1 MLLVSCFVGPVS
13 IASAQ
18 PGAPTITVTPGP
30 GEYSVGTQLS
40 VTVEYCD
47 NNGLDTAN
55 VITKFNNVEQT
66 SWPKV
71 YTIGNPGPCLAKL
84 VRTGTVTLV
93 TGTNV
98 LRASIEDTSNP
109 PLWSGWSIT
118 EWTTPLP
125 WSGVRVTSNQR
136 YADAPPSTQT
146 TQSFVVTNIGEATE
160 SFTFSAAVTG
170 LTLNSGPTPGSSNL
184 AAGASTTVS
193 VVVTSPGTSYNSGR
207 VWLKASAGANADS
220 SFTEVTA
227 QPAPTISN
235 GVTLVNPTGIIER
248 DLCVTIAAGPS
259 AAMECGDLRLSH
271 VLPGVQTRGKG
282 RAPTLTYLGHAAHPW
297 PVFPANFGLVNG
309 GPKGMGTTIAATV
322 VITAGPSQGT
332 SFSAGTW
339 LKADWGSGTSLRR
352 ILPTFDASNLPT
364 GRYPYRLD
372 VTSGTNTW
380 SAYGVMLLVS
390 RVNSPFNNGW
400 WLAGLEEIKSY
411 YASSGAADT
420 LMWVGGDGS
429 ARTYIETAATSCIFL
444 AEALDRPDSIVA
456 TSSSGT
462 CIDHVRKLPN
472 NTRVVFNGTSGQHRY
487 TINRLSDTT
496 SFVYDGSA
504 RLDSIKVPSG
514 SVAVAYRFFY
524 TGSRLDSV
532 RAPSLPVP
540 SPDTVRAVR
549 FTTSLGASIGGAARP
564 RIVKILGPDTTR
576 INFDYDALGSSTDY
590 WVGHR
595 YERDS
600 IPTTFSWEYASALR
614 LVGASTPAS
623 ATQTVS
629 QTFRPAEG
637 QGMGTGSANQ
647 SIPLDSI
654 YTRLDGPRTDVTDV
668 HKWWINKYGAPVR
681 YQDPMGMGSRITY
694 DYAWPGLP
702 FEVVD
707 AAGMV
712 TRAYYDS
719 RGLVGTTVRI
729 SPFGGAN
736 DTTKIWWNPSWS
748 LPDSTRDGN
757 GVKSHRRYD
766 ASSGNLMR
774 EWVGADSSRRT
785 LYGFD
790 ATTKQLRAVFTAG
803 VNQADSIEYDATL
816 RNVQRTKSA
825 GGVVQWFHKD
835 RIGRDTLTLSPADTI
850 AGQHNRLQQRRIV
863 YDGMSRV
870 KEVAASAPAMP
881 YTLILGVPTLPTDT
895 AAVAAET
902 LFTKTTY
909 DRVGRVSTVN
919 TYSRPNYGAEIE
931 CVLHC
936 NGAPSGTYGSWDVRS
951 YDWLGRPLW
960 ARLGSGP
967 QSVEYDPAGNVISQL
982 TKNGH
987 TITATYDAANRLVKR
1002 IVPALTFSQEDCS
1015 YFAYGMLHGVS
1026 PSFFCWMVF
1035 PVHPNSGTSLVV
1047 AADTARFAYDYAGRM
1062 SRADNK
1068 DARVSRSYYAS
1079 GALKTDTLRTR
1090 SAGTNSF
1097 TATVFGQSYAYDI
1110 GGRRITHTLPT
1121 NSALNDGTISYTY
1134 DSERGLLSEVAHSTS
1149 RLRFKYDLAGR
1160 QDTLRVHKVI
1170 GGSDTLGVVESRSY
1184 DSDGQLTILNRQRRE
1199 GAYFVGLLTDTMR
1212 YDARGKLREV
1222 LVASASVDVGNQRI
1236 RNYYAGLGAVVG
1248 SEKANSFSEESE
1260 QFRATAMGTVWR
1272 SRSDIGASTDHY
1284 PQISF
1289 FGFNG
1294 ELKGKNPVRPYQN
1307 PLDSLY
1313 TDTAY
1318 TQLDAGGNV
1327 IRSGAVFQRATTE
1340 GDRYYTATRSYYS
1353 ADNKLVVVQRYHA
1366 MDAARSGAWEEFR
1379 YDALGRRVLSRTRR
1393 GGASPKQLCTAG
1405 ECPEWVERYVWDG
1418 DQILYELRR
1427 NGNDTTSLDNLT
1439 SSGAHWGK
1447 AGYVHAGGIDK
1458 PLVTMDGRVPTYNW
1472 RGLPE
1477 SSVWTNGSKADC
1489 SLGGSGCQLVSWPS
1503 ANSIYYKPPLGGSGG
1518 STPQW
1523 IGSLMLDGAGSTGML
1538 YRRNRFYDPS
1548 TGQFTQQDPIGIA
1561 GGANVYG
1568 FAGGDPVNFSDP
1580 FGLCPCAIPVGV
1592 IAGAAGAA
1600 AVAAVIQAKKEEL
1613 AAAVDA
1619 AVDAVA
1625 DKINDFK
1632 YVTYTRT
1639 NAATGETYSGRTS
1652 GFGDAQ
1658 SLVTSRAAAHPARLA
1673 GFGPA
1678 VVDRVAP
1685 GTAQGYAAIR
1695 GREQQL
1701 IDANGG
1707 AQSHGGTSANLIRGV
1722 STVNPLAGVYHAA
1735 AIRMFGPVIR

>member
-1 MLLVSCFVGPVS
+1 MC
-13 IASAQ
+13 A
-18 PGAPTITVTPGP
+18 
-30 GEYSVGTQLS
+30 
-40 VTVEYCD
+40 
-47 NNGLDTAN
+47 
-55 VITKFNNVEQT
+55 
-66 SWPKV
+66 
-71 YTIGNPGPCLAKL
+71 
-84 VRTGTVTLV
+84 
-93 TGTNV
+93 
-98 LRASIEDTSNP
+98 
-109 PLWSGWSIT
+109 
-118 EWTTPLP
+118 
-125 WSGVRVTSNQR
+125 
-136 YADAPPSTQT
+136 
-146 TQSFVVTNIGEATE
+146 
-160 SFTFSAAVTG
+160 
-170 LTLNSGPTPGSSNL
+170 
-184 AAGASTTVS
+184 
-193 VVVTSPGTSYNSGR
+193 
-207 VWLKASAGANADS
+207 
-220 SFTEVTA
+220 
-227 QPAPTISN
+227 
-235 GVTLVNPTGIIER
+235 
-248 DLCVTIAAGPS
+248 
-259 AAMECGDLRLSH
+259 
-271 VLPGVQTRGKG
+271 
-282 RAPTLTYLGHAAHPW
+282 
-297 PVFPANFGLVNG
+297 
-309 GPKGMGTTIAATV
+309 
-322 VITAGPSQGT
+322 
-332 SFSAGTW
+332 
-339 LKADWGSGTSLRR
+339 
-352 ILPTFDASNLPT
+352 
-364 GRYPYRLD
+364 
-372 VTSGTNTW
+372 
-380 SAYGVMLLVS
+380 
-390 RVNSPFNNGW
+390 
-400 WLAGLEEIKSY
+400 
-411 YASSGAADT
+411 
-420 LMWVGGDGS
+420 
-429 ARTYIETAATSCIFL
+429 
-444 AEALDRPDSIVA
+444 
-456 TSSSGT
+456 
-462 CIDHVRKLPN
+462 
-472 NTRVVFNGTSGQHRY
+472 
-487 TINRLSDTT
+487 
-496 SFVYDGSA
+496 
-504 RLDSIKVPSG
+504 
-514 SVAVAYRFFY
+514 
-524 TGSRLDSV
+524 
-532 RAPSLPVP
+532 
-540 SPDTVRAVR
+540 
-549 FTTSLGASIGGAARP
+549 
-564 RIVKILGPDTTR
+564 
-576 INFDYDALGSSTDY
+576 
-590 WVGHR
+590 
-595 YERDS
+595 
-600 IPTTFSWEYASALR
+600 
-614 LVGASTPAS
+614 
-623 ATQTVS
+623 
-629 QTFRPAEG
+629 
-637 QGMGTGSANQ
+637 
-647 SIPLDSI
+647 
-654 YTRLDGPRTDVTDV
+654 
-668 HKWWINKYGAPVR
+668 
-681 YQDPMGMGSRITY
+681 
-694 DYAWPGLP
+694 
-702 FEVVD
+702 
-707 AAGMV
+707 
-712 TRAYYDS
+712 
-719 RGLVGTTVRI
+719 
-729 SPFGGAN
+729 
-736 DTTKIWWNPSWS
+736 
-748 LPDSTRDGN
+748 
-757 GVKSHRRYD
+757 
-766 ASSGNLMR
+766 
-774 EWVGADSSRRT
+774 
-785 LYGFD
+785 
-790 ATTKQLRAVFTAG
+790 
-803 VNQADSIEYDATL
+803 
-816 RNVQRTKSA
+816 
-825 GGVVQWFHKD
+825 
-835 RIGRDTLTLSPADTI
+835 
-850 AGQHNRLQQRRIV
+850 
-863 YDGMSRV
+863 
-870 KEVAASAPAMP
+870 
-881 YTLILGVPTLPTDT
+881 
-895 AAVAAET
+895 
-902 LFTKTTY
+902 
-909 DRVGRVSTVN
+909 
-919 TYSRPNYGAEIE
+919 
-931 CVLHC
+931 
-936 NGAPSGTYGSWDVRS
+936 
-951 YDWLGRPLW
+951 
-960 ARLGSGP
+960 
-967 QSVEYDPAGNVISQL
+967 
-982 TKNGH
+982 
-987 TITATYDAANRLVKR
+987 
-1002 IVPALTFSQEDCS
+1002 
-1015 YFAYGMLHGVS
+1015 
-1026 PSFFCWMVF
+1026 
-1035 PVHPNSGTSLVV
+1035 
-1047 AADTARFAYDYAGRM
+1047 
-1062 SRADNK
+1062 
-1068 DARVSRSYYAS
+1068 
-1079 GALKTDTLRTR
+1079 
-1090 SAGTNSF
+1090 
-1097 TATVFGQSYAYDI
+1097 
-1110 GGRRITHTLPT
+1110 
-1121 NSALNDGTISYTY
+1121 
-1134 DSERGLLSEVAHSTS
+1134 
-1149 RLRFKYDLAGR
+1149 
-1160 QDTLRVHKVI
+1160 
-1170 GGSDTLGVVESRSY
+1170 
-1184 DSDGQLTILNRQRRE
+1184 DGQLTILNRQRRE